1 MKVLLI
7 HENES
12 WKDKINSK
20 QAMIIFIQNKT
31 KFKRFEVAYLE
42 FSSEYLITNNDQG
55 FLCVDV
61 NKREFT
67 RFNVGKILLKSPCY
81 RHMNFNKHFQKHFE
95 Y

>member
-67 RFNVGKILLKSPCY
+67 GFYVGKVLL
-81 RHMNFNKHFQKHFE
+81 
-95 Y
+95 

>member
-1 MKVLLI
+1 
-7 HENES
+7 
-12 WKDKINSK
+12 
-20 QAMIIFIQNKT
+20 MIIFIQNKT
-31 KFKRFEVAYLE
+31 KFKRYEVAYLE

-61 NKREFT
+61 NKREFA
-67 RFNVGKILLKSPCY
+67 RFNVGKILLKSSRY